1 MVLISH
7 RYKFIYL
14 KNFKVAGSSVESFF
28 GQYCIDLSEKYSFE
42 DKYNENISE
51 YGILS
56 SRMNNTPSSNVK
68 WYNHMSALQVK
79 DNIGGEMFNNYFKFC
94 VVRNPYD
101 LMVSAYF
108 WRLHHRDFNGAF
120 NEFIKHFS
128 HTINTD
134 NTRRIFINNV
144 PICDYYI
151 RYESLLDDIKNV
163 CEKIGIKDY
172 NLNDLP
178 NHKSGIRPKG
188 LSYRDYYDE
197 ETRLIVYNLFKKEFE
212 LFAYEF

>member
-14 KNFKVAGSSVESFF
+14 KNYKVAGSSVESFF
-28 GQYCIDLSEKYSFE
+28 GQYCIDPLSNYTFG
-42 DKYNENISE
+42 DKCNESISD
-51 YGILS
+51 YGIIS
-56 SRMNNTPSSNVK
+56 SRMMNNSSSK
-68 WYNHMSALQVK
+68 WYKHMSALQVK
-79 DNIGGEMFNNYFKFC
+79 DNIGDEIFNNYFKFC
-94 VVRNPYD
+94 IVRNPYD
-101 LMVSAYF
+101 LMVSSYF
-108 WRLHHRDFNGAF
+108 WRLHIKEFNGPF
-120 NEFIKHFS
+120 NEFIKNFH

-134 NTRRIFINNV
+134 NTRRIFINNL

-151 RYESLLDDIKNV
+151 RYEILLDDIKKV
-163 CEKIGIKDY
+163 CEKIGIKNY
-172 NLNDLP
+172 NLNNLP

-212 LFAYEF
+212 LFGYEF